1 MVEGKSE
8 NLLKETDNHSPVDGR
23 NEIQSIN
30 Y

>member
-8 NLLKETDNHSPVDGR
+8 NLLKETDNYSPVDGR
-23 NEIQSIN
+23 NGILSIN